1 MEIDGRLLRRVLVT
15 WLMDAGPDCP
25 LTVPELAQRLEQ
37 ARLEVRGRGGKAVS
51 DALRWEIRR
60 GRVLRIG
67 RGLYVLGGP
76 IPRSTAWKIRRQA
89 SEVLHPLPACAP
101 RAEEATLDAVTAAA
115 LEHLTS
121 TRRTSSPPPARVSRD
136 SDKRQACA

>member
-37 ARLEVRGRGGKAVS
+37 ARLHVRGRGGKAVS
-51 DALRWEIRR
+51 DALRWEVRR
-60 GRVLRIG
+60 GRVLRVG
-67 RGLYVLGGP
+67 RGRYVVGGQ

-89 SEVLHPLPACAP
+89 LAVLHPQPASAVP
-101 RAEEATLDAVTAAA
+101 AEDADLDAVTAAA
-115 LEHLTS
+115 LEHLAGAL
-121 TRRTSSPPPARVSRD
+121 RTSSPTTARVSRD